1 MEAGRNVMTLFQH
14 KGWDVIIAD
23 HLVKNVLFRVHI
35 TNGLITGIIGLI
47 VSSLD
52 QNLLGSL
59 GYENVELGGFM

>member
-1 MEAGRNVMTLFQH
+1 MTLFQH

-23 HLVKNVLFRVHI
+23 NLVENVLFMVSLMI
-35 TNGLITGIIGLI
+35 GLITGIIGLI